1 MFSNLKRTIEDK
13 LQNINPKAL
22 WSSFSQA
29 QKVHR
34 RDYFDML
41 TSNTELQ
48 TLADERRLE
57 AMVGEQIRADF
68 PEITDK
74 SFDLLVDAT
83 MHLIRKKQLQATDD
97 ICFK

>member
-1 MFSNLKRTIEDK
+1 MFDNLKKSIGEK
-13 LQNINPKAL
+13 LQTINPKSL
-22 WSSFSQA
+22 WLSFSQA
-29 QKVHR
+29 QKVNR

-57 AMVGEQIRADF
+57 AMVGEQIKADF

-74 SFDLLVDAT
+74 SFELLVDAT
-83 MHLIRKKQLQATDD
+83 MHLIRKKQLHATDD